1 MTAALLLA
9 TALAAAPRPQPGVNL
24 VITQA
29 TQGPVVSLL
38 GDVVVSAPVEG
49 DVVALAGSVVLEAGA
64 DVAGE
69 VVAIGGEVSGTGNVR
84 GRAVSLGSL
93 GPGMAVRSPG
103 GVRAAWGLRLLRLG
117 GWMLLGTLLIIAMPR
132 AVRTSAVRLALRP
145 VRVSLVGVATLGV
158 WLAGM
163 VLAAIVVRSPVG
175 AAMLLAGA
183 VLLLVAKTV
192 GIVVTAWWLAW
203 RCAPFLPTR
212 LRAEL
217 PRTGIAVGVL
227 VAASLVPL
235 LGGAVWIAA
244 NVAGIGTIAWG
255 LIQRLPAR
263 ALLPFS
269 SCVSELA

>member
-24 VITQA
+24 AITQP

-49 DVVALAGSVVLEAGA
+49 DVVALAGSVTLEAGA

-69 VVAIGGEVSGTGNVR
+69 VVAIGGEVSGTGTVR

-103 GVRAAWGLRLLRLG
+103 GLRAAWGLRLLRLG
-117 GWMLLGTLLIIAMPR
+117 GWVLLGTLLIIAMPR
-132 AVRTSAVRLALRP
+132 AVRTGAVRLALHP
-145 VRVSLVGVATLGV
+145 VRVVLVGAVTLGV

-163 VLAAIVVRSPVG
+163 ILAAIVVQSPVG
-175 AAMLLAGA
+175 AGLLLLGT

-192 GIVVTAWWLAW
+192 GIVITAWWLAW
-203 RCAPFLPTR
+203 RCARFLPVP

-217 PRTGIAVGVL
+217 PRTGLGVGVL
-227 VAASLVPL
+227 VTASLLPV
-235 LGGAVWIAA
+235 LGGVVWIAA

-255 LIQRLPAR
+255 LVQRLPVR
-263 ALLPFS
+263 AWVPPAA
-269 SCVSELA
+269 CASELA